1 MAQYNIESLR
11 KALTEMYDMG
21 EIVST
26 TEQTLRDFQLVGQ
39 NLFTPVAWT
48 SDTIENT
55 WELEN
60 LYPMDYRSYY
70 GSSKVDN
77 TPTHLVTTKLN
88 TPTKAL
94 VRGLD
99 PERLWF
105 MAESGTMAAQQVKR
119 ILEDGKAIVKKLT
132 TQKELRNEIEV
143 WSTLTTGTVTFDNSQ
158 TFQIPLFGV
167 ADDGGILCHDR
178 PSWIDNTGNP
188 IVTADIVGDI
198 QTAVSY
204 MSANGFDNP
213 TTMWMNTTTLS
224 AILANTKLSNTG
236 GDQWWKP
243 LGTANIEGLF
253 LDWKNRKKIRGVG
266 AFFPYGIK
274 VITNDSVYR
283 GLTGTATKFL
293 PDNYVIFTGDTIGKR
308 YITPNPLDHTASS
321 WTRILTTPAPKIPQT
336 LEWEV
341 GESSLC
347 FPDNRGNLV
356 TTDSGVTYTSKWK
369 SHYVLY
375 VKAA

>member
-11 KALTEMYDMG
+11 KALTGDWMG
-21 EIVST
+21 EVVST

-39 NLFTPVAWT
+39 KVFPRVEWT
-48 SDTIENT
+48 SDTLENT

-60 LYPMDYRSYY
+60 MYPMDYRSYY
-70 GSSKVDN
+70 GSSKIDN
-77 TPTHLVTTKLN
+77 TPTHLVTTSLR

-94 VRGLD
+94 AKALD

-105 MAESGTMAAQQVKR
+105 MAESGSMGSAQVKR

-143 WSTLTTGTVTFDNSQ
+143 WSTLTTGTITTLDSQ
-158 TFQIPLFGV
+158 TFQIPLYGV
-167 ADDGGILCHDR
+167 SDDGGILCHDR
-178 PSWIDNTGNP
+178 TEWITSGGAVNA
-188 IVTADIVGDI
+188 TADIVGDI

-204 MSANGFDNP
+204 MATNNFDTP

-224 AILANTKLSNTG
+224 AILGNTKLSNTG

-253 LDWKNRKKIRGVG
+253 LDWKGRDKVRGVG
-266 AFFPYGIK
+266 AFFPFGIK

-293 PDNYVIFTGDTIGKR
+293 PDNYVIFTSDVIGKR
-308 YITPNPLDHTASS
+308 YVTPNPLNHTASS
-321 WTRILTTPAPKIPQT
+321 WVRMLTTPAEEIPQT
-336 LEWEV
+336 LKWEV
-341 GESSLC
+341 GECSLC
-347 FPDNRGNLV
+347 FPDNRGNLI
-356 TTDSGVTYTSKWK
+356 TSDAGVTYTSKWK
-369 SHYVLY
+369 SHYVMY